1 MKFKSC
7 VIFSKKS
14 ILLFS
19 VAIYINPF
27 FSQINTIEKVNDELL
42 TLKLKKDSLNKILEE
57 LILNQNI
64 SSIKSTIIPKL
75 NNNEKY
81 IEHSAIV
88 LAYDEKHEQA
98 KWVAHVINTNI
109 IDGNVSRTNN
119 FRKDPLVLTGS
130 SEEKDFFTKTKL
142 KSGKTI
148 YDGYGYD
155 RGHLAPS
162 ADFRWSKKAL
172 SESYFY
178 SNMSPQLPKFNRE
191 GWAELENFLRSYIY
205 ENNVELHVL
214 TGPILSDD
222 LDKIDKSIN
231 QISIPK
237 FFYKIAIDFTNN
249 KSIGFLM
256 PNKKLDYPLEYYV
269 TSIDSI
275 ENISDLDFNYQLVD
289 SVENQLEKLM
299 DISGWQTKKRKG
311 NVAPMTINE
320 LKKNEFNTV
329 QAKTFA
335 NTGDKIKVCGLAVST
350 KLSKNGHTFINL
362 DQSFPNQIFSATIW
376 KSNSLNFS
384 YQPHIELLN
393 KKVCLKGKVT
403 LNNKTPTMDIINEK
417 AIELIED

>member
-1 MKFKSC
+1 MNSKTF
-7 VIFSKKS
+7 VIFCKKYFV
-14 ILLFS
+14 LLS
-19 VAIYINPF
+19 VVIYMNPF
-27 FSQINTIEKVNDELL
+27 FSQNNTIEKVNDELFI
-42 TLKLKKDSLNKILEE
+42 LKIKKDSLNKILEK
-57 LILNQNI
+57 LILNKNI
-64 SSIKSTIIPKL
+64 ASIKSTIVPKL
-75 NNNEKY
+75 NDDEKY

-98 KWVAHVINTNI
+98 KWVAHIINTNI
-109 IDGNVSRTNN
+109 IDGKVSRTNN

-162 ADFRWSKKAL
+162 ADFRWSKNAL

-178 SNMSPQLPKFNRE
+178 SNMSPQLPEFNRE

-214 TGPILSDD
+214 TGPILNDD

-237 FFYKIAIDFTNN
+237 FFFKIAIDFTNN

-269 TSIDSI
+269 TDIDSI
-275 ENISDLDFNYQLVD
+275 EKVSQLDFNYQLAD
-289 SVENQLEKLM
+289 SIENNLESQKSIF
-299 DISGWQTKKRKG
+299 DWQTKKRKG
-311 NVAPMTINE
+311 NVAPLQSQNLNKGEI
-320 LKKNEFNTV
+320 NTV

-335 NTGDKIKVCGLAVST
+335 NSGKKIKVCGLAVST

-376 KSNSLNFS
+376 KTNRVNFS
-384 YQPHIELLN
+384 YQPHQELLN
-393 KKVCLKGKVT
+393 KKVCFKGKVT
-403 LNNKTPTMDIINEK
+403 LNKNTPTMDVLNEK
-417 AIELIED
+417 AIEFMDN

>member
-1 MKFKSC
+1 MN
-7 VIFSKKS
+7 SKAFVNLHKKL
-14 ILLFS
+14 ILLLS

-27 FSQINTIEKVNDELL
+27 LSQLNTIEKINNELL
-42 TLKLKKDSLNKILEE
+42 ILNLKKDSLNNILEK
-57 LILNQNI
+57 LILNRNI
-64 SSIKSTIIPKL
+64 SSIKSTIIPQIDNEEKL
-75 NNNEKY
+75 

-88 LAYDEKHEQA
+88 LAYSEEHEQA

-109 IDGNVSRTNN
+109 IEGNVSRTNN
-119 FRKDPLVLTGS
+119 FRKDPLVKTGS

-162 ADFRWSKKAL
+162 ADFRWSKNAL

-178 SNMSPQLPKFNRE
+178 SNMSPQLPEFNRE

-214 TGPILSDD
+214 TGPILNDD

-231 QISIPK
+231 QMSLPN
-237 FFYKIAIDFTNN
+237 FFYKIAIDFNN
-249 KSIGFLM
+249 NRSIGFIM

-275 ENISDLDFNYQLVD
+275 ESVSNLDFNYQLED
-289 SVENQLEKLM
+289 SIENYLERLI
-299 DISGWQTKKRKG
+299 DISEWQTKKRKG
-311 NVAPMTINE
+311 NVAPISPNL
-320 LKKNEFNTV
+320 LKKKEFNTV

-376 KSNSLNFS
+376 KSNSVNFS
-384 YQPHIELLN
+384 YQPHIELIN
-393 KKVCLKGKVT
+393 KKVCFTGKVT
-403 LNNKTPTMDIINEK
+403 LNKNTPTMDITNEK
-417 AIELIED
+417 AIKILDN